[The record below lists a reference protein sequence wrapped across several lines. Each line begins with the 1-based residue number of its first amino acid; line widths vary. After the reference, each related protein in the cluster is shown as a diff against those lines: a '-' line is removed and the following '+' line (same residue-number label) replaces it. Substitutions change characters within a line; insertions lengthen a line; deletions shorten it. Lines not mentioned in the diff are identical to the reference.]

1 MDDERAV
8 PAGRAGC
15 SSILIRRKSS
25 TDDEYHHEDVLGVFG
40 VITGASGAVLSSN
53 VYDAFMEMRYAQS
66 VSKTTQPATCY
77 KAMSEPGILTGSG
90 GRGVVVPSR
99 GFQVMGNKPA
109 PVKKQAW
116 KKSAKLTPAQCL
128 DLYGWCIKDAA
139 SKEQECLQG
148 LGIIEATIIG
158 ACRYACTAAL
168 APESVMTIGCAF
180 CLGAGDAI
188 GVVGLITC
196 WLNGALDRMHGRQK
210 PTNCLAKGQWWFQN
224 GVAIS

>member
-1 MDDERAV
+1 MHTAARLLNSMLTV
-8 PAGRAGC
+8 PMA
-15 SSILIRRKSS
+15 
-25 TDDEYHHEDVLGVFG
+25 T
-40 VITGASGAVLSSN
+40 GAVLSSN
-53 VYDAFMEMRYAQS
+53 VYDSFMAHQYVPVPSRYRAKGFIA
-66 VSKTTQPATCY
+66 V
-77 KAMSEPGILTGSG
+77 SEPGLLTGSG

-116 KKSAKLTPAQCL
+116 KKSAKLTRAPCL
-128 DLYGWCIKDAA
+128 DLYGWCMKDAA

-168 APESVMTIGCAF
+168 APEPVMTMGCAF
-180 CLGAGDAI
+180 CLGAGGAI

-210 PTNCLAKGQWWFQN
+210 PANCLAKGQWWLQN